1 MRLRCERYIYVDKVY
16 NRPSFPKQKMC
27 YSAAL
32 VFTAFL
38 EGSLKATAVSFSQN
52 LNLQFAVFIYQS
64 SNIMIECQKSY
75 T

>member
-1 MRLRCERYIYVDKVY
+1 MKDIFMLIKFIY

-52 LNLQFAVFIYQS
+52 LNLQFAIFIYQS

-75 T
+75 S